1 MVINDVT
8 GHNFGCVFLPGVS
21 EELQTTF
28 RVQPLYAAWRPP
40 PGAAPSL
47 TNIWQGW

>member
-1 MVINDVT
+1 VR
-8 GHNFGCVFLPGVS
+8 VFARCQRGAPNNL
-21 EELQTTF
+21 
-28 RVQPLYAAWRPP
+28 QPLYAAWRPP